1 MSFIRQDLAE
11 LTKQLQGIEPSPKHK
26 EFMDRLLKCAEA
38 RGLQVAK
45 VGTAFRGKLPDYCIV
60 DDDLQ
65 PVRELEA
72 YLDSQPIRRTEPALV
87 QYIEPYDFNPT
98 ESTNMLPITSS
109 SRGLLR
115 SLTASLG
122 LVAYTEA
129 SSYGKPMQVE
139 QPPQLIASTPSKP
152 RRRNHTNG
160 GTHKQNLRASKRNG
174 KSYKVRKQA

>member
-26 EFMDRLLKCAEA
+26 EFMDRLFNCAVAE
-38 RGLQVAK
+38 GYQVAR
-45 VGTAFRGKLPDYCIV
+45 VGYTEPPTYCIV

-65 PVRELEA
+65 PVTP
-72 YLDSQPIRRTEPALV
+72 Q
-87 QYIEPYDFNPT
+87 PT
-98 ESTNMLPITSS
+98 EEHTMLPLTSS

>member
-38 RGLQVAK
+38 QGKQVAR
-45 VGTAFRGKLPDYCIV
+45 VDYTEPPTYCIV

-65 PVRELEA
+65 PVTP
-72 YLDSQPIRRTEPALV
+72 Q
-87 QYIEPYDFNPT
+87 PT
-98 ESTNMLPITSS
+98 EEHTMLPITSS
-109 SRGLLR
+109 QRGLLR
-115 SLTASLG
+115 SLIASFG
-122 LVAYTEA
+122 LSPYTEA
-129 SSYGKPMQVE
+129 AAYGKPMQVE

>member
-1 MSFIRQDLAE
+1 MSFIRRDLAE

-38 RGLQVAK
+38 QGKQVAR
-45 VGTAFRGKLPDYCIV
+45 VDYTEPPTYCIV

-65 PVRELEA
+65 
-72 YLDSQPIRRTEPALV
+72 PALV

-98 ESTNMLPITSS
+98 ESTNMLPLTSS

-115 SLTASLG
+115 SLIASFG
-122 LVAYTEA
+122 LSPYTEA
-129 SSYGKPMQVE
+129 AAYGKPMQVE

>member
-26 EFMDRLLKCAEA
+26 EFMDRLFNCAVAE
-38 RGLQVAK
+38 GYQVAR
-45 VGTAFRGKLPDYCIV
+45 VGYTEPPIYCIV

-65 PVRELEA
+65 
-72 YLDSQPIRRTEPALV
+72 PALV

-98 ESTNMLPITSS
+98 ESTNMLPLTSS